1 MKIVSTSY
9 TNTPAYNDPEK
20 WLDRI
25 SFYTGL
31 LEELAKY
38 HEVESIEQINYSG
51 NLERNKITYHF
62 LNFGDKKNFIP
73 FKLHRHIKKLNPDVV
88 LVNGFIFPLQ
98 IIQLRM
104 ALGNKVKIIII
115 HRSEKPFSGIKKYLQ
130 QLADRSV
137 NAYLFSSAD
146 FGNQWIGNGIIKDKN
161 KIHEVMH
168 ASSSFQPLEKGV
180 TRSLLA
186 VDGSP
191 LFLWVGRLNSN
202 KDPLTVIKA
211 FKKYLEVRPSARLYM
226 IYQSEELIDETK
238 KTVDAIE
245 GIILIGKIE
254 HKNLEYWYSSA
265 DFIISGSHYEGG
277 GIAISEAMS
286 CGCIPI
292 ITDIISFRKMTGPG
306 KCGFLY
312 EPGNEKDLLEVLL
325 KAKEINIEMER
336 AKVLSQFEEELS
348 FEAIAKKITKI
359 INSFG

>member
-9 TNTPAYNDPEK
+9 VNTPEYDDPEK
-20 WLDRI
+20 WLERI
-25 SFYTGL
+25 SFYTGI

-38 HEVESIEQINYSG
+38 NEVDSIEQVNYSG
-51 NLERNKITYHF
+51 RLERNRVTYHF
-62 LNFGDKKNFIP
+62 LNFGKRKNFFP
-73 FKLHRHIKKLNPDVV
+73 VKLHKHIKKLKPEAI

-98 IIQLRM
+98 IIQLRLT
-104 ALGNKVKIIII
+104 LGNNVKIIII
-115 HRSEKPFSGIKKYLQ
+115 HRSEKPFNGIKKYLQ

-146 FGNQWIGNGIIKDKN
+146 FGKQWIGKGIIKDKN
-161 KIHEVMH
+161 KIHEAMH
-168 ASSSFQPLEKGV
+168 ASSRFQSLEKGT

-186 VDGSP
+186 VNGSP

-211 FKKYLEVRPSARLYM
+211 FKKLLTVQPSARLYM
-226 IYQSEELIDETK
+226 IYQTEELIDQAK
-238 KTVDAIE
+238 KTIDGAE
-245 GIILIGKIE
+245 EIILIGKIE

-292 ITDIISFRKMTGPG
+292 ITDIISFRQMTGRG
-306 KCGFLY
+306 KCGLLY
-312 EPGNEKDLLEVLL
+312 EPGNAEDLSSALL
-325 KAKEINIEMER
+325 KTNEINIEIESE
-336 AKVLSQFEEELS
+336 KVLRQFKKELS
-348 FEAIAKKITKI
+348 FEAIANKITRVI
-359 INSFG
+359 DSLR